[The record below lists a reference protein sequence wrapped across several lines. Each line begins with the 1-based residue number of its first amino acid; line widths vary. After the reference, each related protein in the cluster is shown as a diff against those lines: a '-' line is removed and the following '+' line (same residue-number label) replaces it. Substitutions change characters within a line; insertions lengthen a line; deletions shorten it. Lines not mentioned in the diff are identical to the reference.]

1 MIVSAAS
8 DALALKLHHDTD
20 LLSRFLTRLRV
31 PSKIFVSP
39 MRKLTAIFLAILSVP
54 IPSFAWGPEGHEVVA
69 DIAQAHLTQ
78 ATRRHVRELLGSDD
92 LASISTWAD
101 DIRPQRSETY
111 GWHFVD
117 IPWNAHG
124 YSQPRDCFHFD
135 EQHREANQDHHN
147 CVVDRIEIFE
157 RVLGDRNASNADR
170 VEALKF
176 LVHFVGDVHQPLH
189 AVAEA
194 RGGNDIHIKEFGS
207 SQCGSRRCTLHLLW
221 DVGLIEHT
229 RRNEAAYDAY
239 LERFIAQSNLQKRA
253 DGTPEDWADE
263 SFHLAHQVWVSEGGQ
278 VDDTYYNKNIE
289 IFNERLALAGL
300 RLARMLNDALG
311 TKP

>member
-8 DALALKLHHDTD
+8 DALALELHHDTD
-20 LLSRFLTRLRV
+20 LLSRFLARLRA
-31 PSKIFVSP
+31 PSKIVSP
-39 MRKLTAIFLAILSVP
+39 MRKLTAIFLVILCLP
-54 IPSFAWGPEGHEVVA
+54 IPSFAWGPEGHEIVA
-69 DIAQAHLTQ
+69 DIARVRLNQA
-78 ATRRHVRELLGSDD
+78 ARRHVRELLGSDD

-101 DIRPQRSETY
+101 DVRPLRLETY

-117 IPWNAHG
+117 IPWNSQG
-124 YSQPRDCFHFD
+124 FSQPRDCFHFD

-189 AVAEA
+189 AVEEA
-194 RGGNDIHIKEFGS
+194 RGGNGIHVKEFGS
-207 SQCGSRRCTLHLLW
+207 SHCGTRPCNLHLLW

-239 LERFIAQSNLQKRA
+239 LERFIAQRNLQKRA
-253 DGTPEDWADE
+253 GGTPEDWANE
-263 SFHLAHQVWVSEGGQ
+263 SFHLAHQVWLSEGDR
-278 VDDTYYNKNIE
+278 VDEAYYNNNIE
-289 IFNERLALAGL
+289 VVNERLALAGL
-300 RLARMLNDALG
+300 RLATLLNQALG
-311 TKP
+311 R